1 MTNQYAGNCKWC
13 GHTVEAGKGVYE
25 RGHGPL
31 RVVRHRRCSESSHRM
46 TQTEIVVANRATEES
61 QDWAK
66 EERRIEMGAREI
78 LSPRSQ
84 SRYSRES
91 GNMNRTIR

>member
-1 MTNQYAGNCKWC
+1 
-13 GHTVEAGKGVYE
+13 
-25 RGHGPL
+25 
-31 RVVRHRRCSESSHRM
+31 M